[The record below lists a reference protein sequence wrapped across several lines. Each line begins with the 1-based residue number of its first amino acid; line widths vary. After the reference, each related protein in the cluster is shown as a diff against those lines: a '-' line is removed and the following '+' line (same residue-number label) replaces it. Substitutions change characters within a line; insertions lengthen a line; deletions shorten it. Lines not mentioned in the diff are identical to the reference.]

1 MAVLNDGKQFL
12 VEKYAIALTPG
23 LQLLD
28 AKKPLPRVQL
38 SALKGGLSQAR
49 DKFPALRYVQTELTE
64 ILTEAKVGG
73 AELLNENFTSAAI
86 QKGIDS
92 VPFPIVHLATHGQ
105 FSSNAD
111 ETFLLVWDKR
121 LNVNELNSLL
131 RSREEGGK
139 GAVELLVLSACQ
151 TAVGDKRAVLG
162 LAGVAVKAGAR
173 STVATLWFVSNEAT
187 AKLMTQFYRELSET
201 TITKAEA
208 LRRAQVSLLKNS
220 EYQTPIYWAP
230 YVMVGN
236 WL

>member
-1 MAVLNDGKQFL
+1 MRTLPARLFKR
-12 VEKYAIALTPG
+12 ALTRCPSPSCIW
-23 LQLLD
+23 QLTGSLV
-28 AKKPLPRVQL
+28 P
-38 SALKGGLSQAR
+38 
-49 DKFPALRYVQTELTE
+49 TLTK
-64 ILTEAKVGG
+64 L
-73 AELLNENFTSAAI
+73 
-86 QKGIDS
+86 
-92 VPFPIVHLATHGQ
+92 
-105 FSSNAD
+105 
-111 ETFLLVWDKR
+111 FLLVWDKR

-220 EYQTPIYWAP
+220 EYQAPIYWTP